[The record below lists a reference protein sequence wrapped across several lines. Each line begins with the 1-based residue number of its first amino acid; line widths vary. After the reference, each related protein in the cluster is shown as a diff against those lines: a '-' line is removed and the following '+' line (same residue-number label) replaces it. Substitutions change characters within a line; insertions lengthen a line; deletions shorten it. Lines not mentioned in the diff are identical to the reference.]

1 MPSQFYFPLYWNTF
15 WYFRRSCIKSS
26 IPSQLPLY
34 PNIYKTRECVW
45 GQLLGPSMHKGS
57 TYHQWE
63 DNPNVE
69 AAEGRTDS
77 KSLQSLVTWTLKSS
91 HYSELFVESS
101 LSSHDLLGCTLLQ
114 TFRGTIAL
122 LKRFPL
128 ISSDKWVKTMTKSL
142 TKSIVIRRF
151 PAHHHPPPLAHLPPA
166 HCQKET
172 KSFQQ
177 MNQILKV
184 FSRWTEK

>member
-101 LSSHDLLGCTLLQ
+101 LSSHDLLACTLLQ

-128 ISSDKWVKTMTKSL
+128 SHLINESKQWQNPWRKASSSADFLHTTTLHPSHICHQH
-142 TKSIVIRRF
+142 TARRR
-151 PAHHHPPPLAHLPPA
+151 
-166 HCQKET
+166 QKV
-172 KSFQQ
+172 
-177 MNQILKV
+177 L
-184 FSRWTEK
+184 SRWTKY